1 MSNKS
6 PSMETIQKVA
16 DECERLSIN
25 MLSGYQMVRA
35 LIQELNQQ
43 SDSIYQADILS
54 QFLKSA
60 ARDLEDITEVLA
72 GKKTGFYELEFGSV
86 LDQEKELHHG

>member
-1 MSNKS
+1 MSNTF
-6 PSMETIQKVA
+6 PSMKTIQKVA
-16 DECERLSIN
+16 DECERLSVN

-35 LIQELNQQ
+35 LIQEIDQQ

-54 QFLKSA
+54 QFLRSA
-60 ARDLEDITEVLA
+60 ARDLEDVVEELTGI
-72 GKKTGFYELEFGSV
+72 KTGFYELEFGSV